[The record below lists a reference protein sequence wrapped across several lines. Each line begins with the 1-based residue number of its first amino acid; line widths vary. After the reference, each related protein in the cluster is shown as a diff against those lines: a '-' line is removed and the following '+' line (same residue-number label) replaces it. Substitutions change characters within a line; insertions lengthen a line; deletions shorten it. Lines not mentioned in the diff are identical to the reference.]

1 MKVWIKIRI
10 CPTEVDSRVKNYM
23 MIMIQMMIQGKKLNF
38 FRKTRNLN
46 KCRNKMQFQLL
57 KYHNQN
63 YLAIHTYQVLN
74 YQNKKKI
81 KIQNL
86 VNKAKTRRM
95 MIYIKI
101 TTK

>member
-1 MKVWIKIRI
+1 
-10 CPTEVDSRVKNYM
+10 M

-38 FRKTRNLN
+38 FRKTKNHN
-46 KCRNKMQFQLL
+46 KCRNKMQSQLL
-57 KYHNQN
+57 KYHNHNQN
-63 YLAIHTYQVLN
+63 YLAIHIQVLN

-81 KIQNL
+81 KIKNL